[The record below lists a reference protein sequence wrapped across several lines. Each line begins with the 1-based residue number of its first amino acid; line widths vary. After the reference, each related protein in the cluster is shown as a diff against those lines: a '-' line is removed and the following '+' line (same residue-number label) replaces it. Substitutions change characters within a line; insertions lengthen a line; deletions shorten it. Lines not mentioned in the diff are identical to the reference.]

1 MDSASSR
8 VFGLPELASVIAS
21 YLNKKALTQVMLTSR
36 QMHAAVEPWFYHDLR
51 TYYQYLMTKDLAVS
65 LCVSPEGL
73 MALSRNI
80 HCVRIWE
87 SDLFS
92 LVFIS
97 HATTAIQRYNNSNND
112 SNNTT
117 TTTTNNNNNNN
128 SNNNINIK
136 CDDNELNTAPL
147 PISSFLTWTSGS
159 RIRTRRLLMSPVT
172 TISLLRLI
180 PLAPV
185 MLLSCL
191 TLTLPVLSDD
201 RHHTLPNHVSS
212 PAITVRL
219 CVVLHCLPNLREL
232 ILNDL
237 SAKNPRCIQLL
248 ASTLLQMNHLRRL
261 ELHILLN
268 ERYPCAGL
276 LLFFGCPS
284 SIETF
289 KVEFREY
296 ETGES
301 EIELPSDWSS
311 FSDIEDALIDAL
323 DAGTFESAAVV
334 ASAMV
339 AAESLSRGPIN
350 GPFVNLRDLQLE
362 SCMEKA
368 TLEQA
373 LSIFKSCPNLE
384 TLVLTEFFVPGGL
397 DGADVGRMCPNLHT
411 LRLDGIG
418 QMTDD
423 ILWPLGIMT
432 TLPKDRMEIL
442 KACVGGPYQWLNA
455 IVASKTIMRHS
466 GSLREIYACSRTASE
481 AMGLILGTCEV
492 LEVLE
497 ICCSAVS
504 LEDAVAS
511 PWASTKIV
519 RLSISI
525 MISLPSTSSLP
536 DTQYTAFYLH
546 TPPLAPS
553 EDENHLFAQ
562 LDVFY
567 RQVGKQERLRYL
579 NLTRARRSEN
589 GLVAIENS
597 AKQKSLPGMLR
608 LGGDNSNIGGSM
620 NRPGFLH
627 LLGGLSKLEVIK
639 GLAVCPET
647 EDGRMPADVMEVEWI
662 RVHWPLLQKTGFSAS
677 KRPQE
682 NFLYL

>member
-65 LCVSPEGL
+65 FAFTYFIISDVDQWVS
-73 MALSRNI
+73 
-80 HCVRIWE
+80 H
-87 SDLFS
+87 
-92 LVFIS
+92 
-97 HATTAIQRYNNSNND
+97 
-112 SNNTT
+112 
-117 TTTTNNNNNNN
+117 TN
-128 SNNNINIK
+128 K
-136 CDDNELNTAPL
+136 
-147 PISSFLTWTSGS
+147 
-159 RIRTRRLLMSPVT
+159 
-172 TISLLRLI
+172 
-180 PLAPV
+180 APV
-185 MLLSCL
+185 
-191 TLTLPVLSDD
+191 D
-201 RHHTLPNHVSS
+201 VSGDNNQ
-212 PAITVRL
+212 P
-219 CVVLHCLPNLREL
+219 P
-232 ILNDL
+232 
-237 SAKNPRCIQLL
+237 
-248 ASTLLQMNHLRRL
+248 STDPLG
-261 ELHILLN
+261 
-268 ERYPCAGL
+268 A
-276 LLFFGCPS
+276 
-284 SIETF
+284 
-289 KVEFREY
+289 VEFREY

-311 FSDIEDALIDAL
+311 FSDVEDALIDAF

-442 KACVGGPYQWLNA
+442 KACVGGPYQWLNG
-455 IVASKTIMRHS
+455 IVASKTILRHS

-511 PWASTKIV
+511 PWASTKIHHD
-519 RLSISI
+519 
-525 MISLPSTSSLP
+525 LPAVYFVSPRHPVYGLLP
-536 DTQYTAFYLH
+536 PHTAPG
-546 TPPLAPS
+546 TIG
-553 EDENHLFAQ
+553 DENHLFAQ

-662 RVHWPLLQKTGFSAS
+662 RVHWPLLQETGFSAS